1 MKRTY
6 RTHYLQCEW
15 EASTSIGR
23 DSGRSL
29 AHQSTHSKYRRR
41 HMSENKKTVIRNAR
55 LVDGS
60 GAPETVADVM
70 FEDGIIREITGA
82 GKSPTA
88 HAHRIIDADGLLLTP
103 GWVDVHTHYDAQAT
117 WDPYLTP
124 SSWHGATTVVMG
136 NCGVGFAPAHE
147 DRHEWLIELM
157 EGVED
162 IPGAAMTEG
171 LTWGWRTFPEYLD
184 TLASQERVID
194 IGAQI
199 AHGALRAFVMGE
211 RGAAN
216 ESATDADIAEMAKA
230 VDEAMAAG
238 ALGFS
243 TSRTPI
249 HKSKSGELV
258 PGTNADENEL
268 FGIAEALN
276 KHGRGVFQF
285 APEHKILPTD
295 EWPWMRELS
304 ARNPNVTVSVNL
316 NQDDAA
322 PDVWR
327 TVLKELDRAQADG
340 LNIIAQV
347 AGRSIGVLMCLEGSF
362 HPLAFHPAWQEIAH
376 LSQAEKVKALRDET
390 LRNKFV
396 NEMPRDNGFFE
407 NIVLSRL
414 WKMFPVTDANI
425 NYEPNP
431 KTDSIDALAQARRI
445 APMDMVYDQ
454 LLANDGRGM
463 IYMPF
468 FNYSYG
474 DLSMTYELMQHEHTR
489 NGLSDAGA
497 HCGAICDGGMPTFLM
512 THWVRDRQRGPRLQ
526 LEKMVQRQTRKTA
539 ELYGLTDRGLI
550 APGLRADLNLIDFE
564 ALTFD
569 MPEMVYD
576 FPANGRRLVQ
586 HAQGYVGTFVN
597 GVQTV
602 ANDEF
607 TGAMPGK
614 LLRG

>member
-1 MKRTY
+1 MPTNYGRNRMATEDSKR
-6 RTHYLQCEW
+6 
-15 EASTSIGR
+15 
-23 DSGRSL
+23 
-29 AHQSTHSKYRRR
+29 
-41 HMSENKKTVIRNAR
+41 TVIRNAR

-60 GAPETVADVM
+60 GAPETNADVV
-70 FEDGIIREITGA
+70 FEDGIIREVLGA
-82 GKSPTA
+82 GKAPTA
-88 HAHRIIDADGLLLTP
+88 HAHRIIEADGLLLTP

-117 WDPYLTP
+117 WDPWLTP

-171 LTWGWRTFPEYLD
+171 LTWGWRSFPEYLD

-216 ESATDADIAEMAKA
+216 ESATDADIAEMAKQ

-304 ARNPNVTVSVNL
+304 ARNPHVTVSVNL

-322 PDVWR
+322 PEVWR

-376 LSQAEKVKALRDET
+376 LSHADRVKALRDET

-396 NEMPRDNGFFE
+396 NEIPRDGGFFE
-407 NIVLSRL
+407 GVVLSRL

-425 NYEPNP
+425 DYEPNP
-431 KTDSIDALAQARRI
+431 KTDSIDALAQTRRI

-454 LLANDGRGM
+454 LLSNDGRGM

-474 DLSMTYELMQHEHTR
+474 DLSMTHELMQHEHTR

-512 THWVRDRQRGPRLQ
+512 THWVRDRQRGPRLK

-564 ALTFD
+564 ALSFD

-586 HAQGYVGTFVN
+586 HAKGYVGTFVN

-602 ANDEF
+602 DRDEF
-607 TGAMPGK
+607 TGALPGK

>member
-1 MKRTY
+1 MPHPAPTNYGRNRMATEDSKR
-6 RTHYLQCEW
+6 
-15 EASTSIGR
+15 
-23 DSGRSL
+23 
-29 AHQSTHSKYRRR
+29 
-41 HMSENKKTVIRNAR
+41 TVIRNAR

-60 GAPETVADVM
+60 GAPETTADVV
-70 FEDGIIREITGA
+70 FEEGIIREVLGA
-82 GKSPTA
+82 GKAPTA
-88 HAHRIIDADGLLLTP
+88 HAHRIIEADGLLLTP

-117 WDPYLTP
+117 WDPWLTP

-171 LTWGWRTFPEYLD
+171 LTWGWRSFPEYLD

-216 ESATDADIAEMAKA
+216 ESATDADIAEMAKQ

-304 ARNPNVTVSVNL
+304 ARNPHVTVSVNL

-322 PDVWR
+322 PEVWR

-376 LSQAEKVKALRDET
+376 LSHTDRVKALRDET

-396 NEMPRDNGFFE
+396 NEIPRDGGFFE
-407 NIVLSRL
+407 GVVLSRL

-425 NYEPNP
+425 DYEPNP
-431 KTDSIDALAQARRI
+431 KTDSIDALAQTRRI
-445 APMDMVYDQ
+445 APMEMVYDQ
-454 LLANDGRGM
+454 LLSNDGRGM

-474 DLSMTYELMQHEHTR
+474 DLSMTHELMQHEHTR

-564 ALTFD
+564 ALSFD

-586 HAQGYVGTFVN
+586 HAKGYVGTFVN

-602 ANDEF
+602 ERDEF
-607 TGAMPGK
+607 TGALPGK

>member
-1 MKRTY
+1 MSHTAPTNYGRKRMAT
-6 RTHYLQCEW
+6 
-15 EASTSIGR
+15 A
-23 DSGRSL
+23 DS
-29 AHQSTHSKYRRR
+29 
-41 HMSENKKTVIRNAR
+41 KKTVIRNAR

-454 LLANDGRGM
+454 LLANEGRGM

-539 ELYGLTDRGLI
+539 ELYGLADRGLI

-607 TGAMPGK
+607 TGALPGK

>member
-1 MKRTY
+1 M
-6 RTHYLQCEW
+6 
-15 EASTSIGR
+15 
-23 DSGRSL
+23 DS
-29 AHQSTHSKYRRR
+29 
-41 HMSENKKTVIRNAR
+41 KKTVIRNAR

-60 GAPETVADVM
+60 GESARDADVV
-70 FEDGIIREITGA
+70 FQDGIITEVTGA
-82 GKSPTA
+82 GKAHTA
-88 HAHRIIDADGLLLTP
+88 HAHRIVDADDLLVAP
-103 GWVDVHTHYDAQAT
+103 GWVDIHTHYDAQAT
-117 WDPYLTP
+117 WDPFLTP

-162 IPGAAMTEG
+162 IPGSAMTEG
-171 LTWGWRTFPEYLD
+171 LTWGWRSFPEYLD
-184 TLASQERVID
+184 VLESQERVID
-194 IGAQI
+194 IGTQI
-199 AHGALRAFVMGE
+199 AHGPLRAFVMGE

-216 ESATDADIAEMAKA
+216 EAPTPEDISMMAKL
-230 VDEAMAAG
+230 VEEAMTNG

-249 HKSKSGELV
+249 HKAKNGELV
-258 PGTNADENEL
+258 PGTHAEENEL
-268 FGIAEALN
+268 FAIATAMS
-276 KHGRGVFQF
+276 KGGSGVFQF

-295 EWPWMRELS
+295 EWPWMVEMAKRTG
-304 ARNPNVTVSVNL
+304 VTVSVNL

-322 PDVWR
+322 PEVWR
-327 TVLKELDRAQADG
+327 TVLTQLEKANAEGVPLV
-340 LNIIAQV
+340 AQV

-376 LSQAEKVKALRDET
+376 LPHHQMVVELRNPVLRD
-390 LRNKFV
+390 KFV
-396 NEMPRDNGFFE
+396 NDVPRDGGFFE
-407 NIVLSRL
+407 KIVLSRL
-414 WKMFPVTDANI
+414 WKMFAVTDANI
-425 NYEPNP
+425 NYEPDP
-431 KTDSIDALAQARRI
+431 KTDSIDAQAKQQRI
-445 APMDMVYDQ
+445 SPMDMVYDQ
-454 LLANDGRGM
+454 LLANNGKGM

-497 HCGAICDGGMPTFLM
+497 HCGAICDGGMPTFLL

-550 APGLRADLNLIDFE
+550 APGMRADINLIDFD
-564 ALTFD
+564 ALSFD
-569 MPEMVYD
+569 MPSMAYD

-586 HAQGYVGTFVN
+586 HAKGYVGTFVN

-602 ANDEF
+602 SHDEF
-607 TGAMPGK
+607 TGALPGK
-614 LLRG
+614 LLRGAR

>member
-1 MKRTY
+1 MRTGEVSRTPAHSLRRGSFMPTNYGRNRMATEDSKR
-6 RTHYLQCEW
+6 
-15 EASTSIGR
+15 
-23 DSGRSL
+23 
-29 AHQSTHSKYRRR
+29 
-41 HMSENKKTVIRNAR
+41 TVIRNAR

-60 GAPETVADVM
+60 GAPETTADVV
-70 FEDGIIREITGA
+70 FEDGIIREVLGA
-82 GKSPTA
+82 GKAPTA
-88 HAHRIIDADGLLLTP
+88 HAHRIIEADGLLLTP

-117 WDPYLTP
+117 WDPWLTP

-171 LTWGWRTFPEYLD
+171 LTWGWRSFPEYLD

-216 ESATDADIAEMAKA
+216 ESATDADIAEMAKQ

-304 ARNPNVTVSVNL
+304 ARNPHVTVSVNL

-322 PDVWR
+322 PEVWR

-376 LSQAEKVKALRDET
+376 LSHADRVKALRDET

-396 NEMPRDNGFFE
+396 NEIPRDGGFFE
-407 NIVLSRL
+407 GVVLSRL

-425 NYEPNP
+425 DYEPNP
-431 KTDSIDALAQARRI
+431 KTDSIDALAQTRRI
-445 APMDMVYDQ
+445 APMEMVYDQ
-454 LLANDGRGM
+454 LLSNDGRGM

-474 DLSMTYELMQHEHTR
+474 DLSMTHELMQHEHTR

-564 ALTFD
+564 ALSFD

-586 HAQGYVGTFVN
+586 HAKGYVGTFVN
-597 GVQTV
+597 GMQTV
-602 ANDEF
+602 ERDEF
-607 TGAMPGK
+607 TGALPGK

>member
-1 MKRTY
+1 MAT
-6 RTHYLQCEW
+6 
-15 EASTSIGR
+15 A
-23 DSGRSL
+23 DS
-29 AHQSTHSKYRRR
+29 
-41 HMSENKKTVIRNAR
+41 KKTVIRNAR

-322 PDVWR
+322 PEVWR